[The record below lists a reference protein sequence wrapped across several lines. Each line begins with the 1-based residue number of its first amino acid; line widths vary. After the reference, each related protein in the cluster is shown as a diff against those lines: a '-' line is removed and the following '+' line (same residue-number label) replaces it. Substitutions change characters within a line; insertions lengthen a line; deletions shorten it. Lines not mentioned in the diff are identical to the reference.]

1 MVLNNLQRTYETHVE
16 EELRAAADHHQLTQ
30 NQLEASDAAGRSAA
44 PGPGPA
50 GSGPHPHP

>member
-1 MVLNNLQRTYETHVE
+1 MLNNLQRTYETHVD